1 MSITDFFGKIGL
13 RERLIAALAL
23 SALVCYLDFVTS
35 ASFLAVALYIPIAGL
50 FFGVRSPSVFIGYS
64 VLCTVLSA
72 ASTIDDVAD
81 IEVENVAANRVVAA
95 LVLYSV
101 CFLIY
106 RNSMSADVLRHL
118 ATTDPLT
125 GAFNRRHY
133 MDLMVREQRRADRYD
148 TVYSVLMIDI
158 DHFKRV
164 NDTYGHQVGD
174 QAIQAMADACKQ
186 LMRPTDIVARYG
198 GEEFIITLTHT
209 DSPGAVKVA
218 ERLRQAVSEIALA
231 TDQGTL
237 KFTISIGVGTYA
249 KPNRLDQI
257 IGAADEA
264 LYAAKEGGRNR
275 VCVGADTNTA
285 SAVKPA

>member
-1 MSITDFFGKIGL
+1 MLVDNIMGRMGL
-13 RERLIAALAL
+13 RERVIG
-23 SALVCYLDFVTS
+23 ALVLAGLVFYLDFATS

-50 FFGVRSPSVFIGYS
+50 FYGLRSPSTFIGYS
-64 VLCTVLSA
+64 VLCTILSA
-72 ASTIDDVAD
+72 ASTIDDVGEID
-81 IEVENVAANRVVAA
+81 YENVAANRIVAA

-106 RNSMSADVLRHL
+106 RNSLSAEVLRRL

-133 MDLMVREQRRADRYD
+133 MDLMSREQRRADRYG

-164 NDTYGHQVGD
+164 NDTHGHQIGD
-174 QAIQAMADACKQ
+174 QAIQAMADACKRT
-186 LMRPTDIVARYG
+186 MRPTDIVARYG

-209 DSPGAVKVA
+209 EAAGAVKVA
-218 ERLRQAVSEIALA
+218 ERLRQAVADIVLPTDHGAL
-231 TDQGTL
+231 Q
-237 KFTISIGVGTYA
+237 FTISIGVSTYA
-249 KPNRLDQI
+249 KPSRLEQI

-264 LYAAKEGGRNR
+264 LYAAKKGGRNR
-275 VCVGADTNTA
+275 VCLGGGAA
-285 SAVKPA
+285 PAAAPA

>member
-1 MSITDFFGKIGL
+1 
-13 RERLIAALAL
+13 
-23 SALVCYLDFVTS
+23 
-35 ASFLAVALYIPIAGL
+35 
-50 FFGVRSPSVFIGYS
+50 
-64 VLCTVLSA
+64 
-72 ASTIDDVAD
+72 
-81 IEVENVAANRVVAA
+81 VAANRVVAA

-106 RNSMSADVLRHL
+106 RNSLSADVLRRL

-133 MDLMVREQRRADRYD
+133 MDLMTREQRRADRYG

-174 QAIQAMADACKQ
+174 QAIQAMADACKK

-209 DSPGAVKVA
+209 EEPGAVKVA

-231 TDQGTL
+231 TERGTL
-237 KFTISIGVGTYA
+237 SFTISIGVSTYV
-249 KPNRLDQI
+249 KSNRLEQI

-264 LYAAKEGGRNR
+264 LYAAKKGGRNR
-275 VCVGADTNTA
+275 VCASGAATPGA
-285 SAVKPA
+285 AAAPA